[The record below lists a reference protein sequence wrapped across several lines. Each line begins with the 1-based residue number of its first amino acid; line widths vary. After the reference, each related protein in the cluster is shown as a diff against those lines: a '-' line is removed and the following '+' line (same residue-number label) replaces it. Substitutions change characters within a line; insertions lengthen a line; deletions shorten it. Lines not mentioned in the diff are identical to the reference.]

1 MSRQRCGHVKMA
13 SMPTPPDVRSTPRR
27 DASMSLLTSLLN
39 DTLDPGYAETAA
51 RRKAQGEPDAGHSH
65 WTKRVSPTVLFG
77 VAAVALVLVIA
88 AIQTH
93 REAPTVEKE
102 RQQLISRV
110 QDGERKNSADESMI
124 STLRGQLQAAQAQA
138 LGPERGKAFTAMA
151 VATGASPVSG
161 PGLEVVLSDAAG
173 ADVSGSSDPRQT
185 SANQSRVL
193 DVDLQH
199 AANGLWAAGAEAIAI
214 NGQRLTGLSAIRT
227 AGSAIMVDFRPL
239 SPPYTLQAIGDPKSM
254 AAKFADGA
262 DGRYLFALKSQYGIG
277 FTTNTKDK
285 LSLPAATQL
294 SLSDAVPVP

>member
-1 MSRQRCGHVKMA
+1 
-13 SMPTPPDVRSTPRR
+13 MPTPPDVRRAPRR

-65 WTKRVSPTVLFG
+65 WTKRMSPMVLFG
-77 VAAVALVLVIA
+77 DMRLALVLVIA

-102 RQQLISRV
+102 RRQLISRV

-124 STLRGQLQAAQAQA
+124 STLRGQLQQAQAQA
-138 LGPERGKAFTAMA
+138 LGPEQGKAFTALS
-151 VATGASPVSG
+151 VSTGAVPVTG
-161 PGLEVVLSDAAG
+161 PGLEVVLNDAAG
-173 ADVSGSSDPRQT
+173 ATGGGSSDPRQT
-185 SANQSRVL
+185 SSNESRVL

-285 LSLPAATQL
+285 LNLPAATQL
-294 SLSDAVPVP
+294 SLTDAVPAP

>member
-1 MSRQRCGHVKMA
+1 MA
-13 SMPTPPDVRSTPRR
+13 PMPTPPDVRSRPRR

-65 WTKRVSPTVLFG
+65 WTRRMSPLVLFG

-93 REAPTVEKE
+93 REAPTLEKE
-102 RQQLISRV
+102 RKQLISRV

-124 STLRGQLQAAQAQA
+124 STLRGQLQEAQAQA
-138 LGPERGKAFTAMA
+138 LGPEQGKAFTAMS
-151 VATGASPVSG
+151 VATGASPVTG
-161 PGLEVVLSDAAG
+161 PGLQVVLDDAAG
-173 ADVSGSSDPRQT
+173 ADSGGSSDPRQT
-185 SANQSRVL
+185 SSNESRVL

-285 LSLPAATQL
+285 LNLPAATQL
-294 SLSDAVPVP
+294 SLTDAVPAP

>member
-1 MSRQRCGHVKMA
+1 MA

-51 RRKAQGEPDAGHSH
+51 RRKALGGEEAVASH
-65 WTKRVSPTVLFG
+65 WTRRPSPTVLLG

-93 REAPTVEKE
+93 RQAPAVERE
-102 RQQLISRV
+102 RNQLISRV

-124 STLRGQLQAAQAQA
+124 STLRGQLQEAQAEA
-138 LGPERGKAFTAMA
+138 LGPEQGKAFTALS
-151 VATGASPVSG
+151 VATGASPVTG
-161 PGLEVVLSDAAG
+161 PGLEVVLNDAAG
-173 ADVSGSSDPRQT
+173 ADSAASSDPRQT
-185 SANQSRVL
+185 STNQSRVL
-193 DVDLQH
+193 DLDLQN
-199 AANGLWAAGAEAIAI
+199 AANGLWAAGAEAISI
-214 NGQRLTGLSAIRT
+214 NGQRLTALSAIRT

-262 DGRYLFALKSQYGIG
+262 DGRYLFELKSQYGIG
-277 FTTNTKDK
+277 FTTSTKNK

-294 SLSDAVPVP
+294 SLTDAVPAP

>member
-1 MSRQRCGHVKMA
+1 MA
-13 SMPTPPDVRSTPRR
+13 SMPTPPDARRAARR

-51 RRKAQGEPDAGHSH
+51 RRKARGEEDAGTSH
-65 WTKRVSPTVLFG
+65 WTKRMSPTVLFG
-77 VAAVALVLVIA
+77 VAAVALVIVIA

-93 REAPTVEKE
+93 REAPAAERQ

-110 QDGERKNSADESMI
+110 QDAERKNSADESMI
-124 STLRGQLQAAQAQA
+124 STLRGQLQAAQAEA
-138 LGPERGKAFTAMA
+138 LGPEQGKAFTAMA
-151 VATGASPVSG
+151 VATGAAPVTG
-161 PGLEVVLSDAAG
+161 PGLEVVLNDAAG
-173 ADVSGSSDPRQT
+173 ASGPAGSDPRQQNN
-185 SANQSRVL
+185 NQSRVL
-193 DVDLQH
+193 DLDLQN

-214 NGQRLTGLSAIRT
+214 NGQRLTALSAIRT

-262 DGRYLFALKSQYGIG
+262 DGRYLFQIKSQYGIG
-277 FTTNTKDK
+277 FTTNTKKK

-294 SLSDAVPVP
+294 TLTDAVPVP

>member
-1 MSRQRCGHVKMA
+1 MS
-13 SMPTPPDVRSTPRR
+13 
-27 DASMSLLTSLLN
+27 
-39 DTLDPGYAETAA
+39 
-51 RRKAQGEPDAGHSH
+51 
-65 WTKRVSPTVLFG
+65 
-77 VAAVALVLVIA
+77 
-88 AIQTH
+88 
-93 REAPTVEKE
+93 
-102 RQQLISRV
+102 
-110 QDGERKNSADESMI
+110 
-124 STLRGQLQAAQAQA
+124 
-138 LGPERGKAFTAMA
+138 
-151 VATGASPVSG
+151 VATGASPVTG
-161 PGLEVVLSDAAG
+161 PGLEVVLNDAAG
-173 ADVSGSSDPRQT
+173 AETGRPAATRGRQSG
-185 SANQSRVL
+185 NESRVL

-294 SLSDAVPVP
+294 SLTDAVPAP

>member
-1 MSRQRCGHVKMA
+1 MA
-13 SMPTPPDVRSTPRR
+13 SMPTPPDARNAARR

-51 RRKAQGEPDAGHSH
+51 RRKAQGEDVGGSH
-65 WTKRVSPTVLFG
+65 WTRRVSPTVLFG

-93 REAPTVEKE
+93 RQAPAAERE

-110 QDGERKNSADESMI
+110 QDAERKNSADESMI
-124 STLRGQLQAAQAQA
+124 STVRGQLQAAQAEA
-138 LGPERGKAFTAMA
+138 LGPEQGKAFTAMS
-151 VATGASPVSG
+151 VATGASPVTG
-161 PGLEVVLSDAAG
+161 PGLEVVLNDAAG
-173 ADVSGSSDPRQT
+173 ADSPASSDPRQT
-185 SANQSRVL
+185 GNNQSRVL
-193 DVDLQH
+193 DLDLQH
-199 AANGLWAAGAEAIAI
+199 AANGLWAAGAEAVAI
-214 NGQRLTGLSAIRT
+214 NGQRLTALSAIRT

-262 DGRYLFALKSQYGIG
+262 DGRYLFELKSQYGIG
-277 FTTNTKDK
+277 FATNTKSK

-294 SLSDAVPVP
+294 SLTDAVPAP

>member
-1 MSRQRCGHVKMA
+1 
-13 SMPTPPDVRSTPRR
+13 MPTPPDVRRAPRR

-65 WTKRVSPTVLFG
+65 WTKRMSPMVLFG

-102 RQQLISRV
+102 RRQLISRV

-124 STLRGQLQAAQAQA
+124 STLRGQLQQAQAQA
-138 LGPERGKAFTAMA
+138 LGPEQGKAFTALS
-151 VATGASPVSG
+151 VSTGAVPVTG
-161 PGLEVVLSDAAG
+161 PGLEVVLNDAAG
-173 ADVSGSSDPRQT
+173 ATGGGSSDPRQT
-185 SANQSRVL
+185 SSNESRVL

-262 DGRYLFALKSQYGIG
+262 DGRYLFVLKSQYGIG

-285 LSLPAATQL
+285 LNLPAATQL
-294 SLSDAVPVP
+294 SLTDAVPAP

>member
-1 MSRQRCGHVKMA
+1 MA
-13 SMPTPPDVRSTPRR
+13 SMPTPPDVRRAPRR

-65 WTKRVSPTVLFG
+65 WTKRMSPMVLFG

-102 RQQLISRV
+102 RRQLISRV

-124 STLRGQLQAAQAQA
+124 STLRGQLQQAQAQA
-138 LGPERGKAFTAMA
+138 LGPEQGKAFTALS
-151 VATGASPVSG
+151 VSTGAVPVTG
-161 PGLEVVLSDAAG
+161 PGLEVVLNDAAG
-173 ADVSGSSDPRQT
+173 ATGGGSSDPRQT
-185 SANQSRVL
+185 SSNESRVL

-285 LSLPAATQL
+285 LNLPAATQL
-294 SLSDAVPVP
+294 SLTDAVPAP

>member
-1 MSRQRCGHVKMA
+1 MA
-13 SMPTPPDVRSTPRR
+13 SMPTPPDARSTRR

-51 RRKAQGEPDAGHSH
+51 RRKERGEPDAGSGH
-65 WTKRVSPTVLFG
+65 WTRRLSPTVLFG

-93 REAPTVEKE
+93 REAPAAERE

-138 LGPERGKAFTAMA
+138 LGPEQGKAFTANS
-151 VATGASPVSG
+151 VVTGASPVTG
-161 PGLEVVLSDAAG
+161 PGLEVVLNDAAG
-173 ADVSGSSDPRQT
+173 SDSSASSDPRQQGD
-185 SANQSRVL
+185 SQNRVL
-193 DVDLQH
+193 DLDLQH
-199 AANGLWAAGAEAIAI
+199 AANGLWAAGAEAISI
-214 NGQRLTGLSAIRT
+214 NGQRLTALSAIRT

-239 SPPYTLQAIGDPKSM
+239 SPPYTIQAIGDPKSM

-262 DGRYLFALKSQYGIG
+262 DGRYLFLLKSQYGIG
-277 FTTNTKDK
+277 FSTNTKSK

-294 SLSDAVPVP
+294 TLTDAVPAP

>member
-1 MSRQRCGHVKMA
+1 MA
-13 SMPTPPDVRSTPRR
+13 SMPTPTPPDVRSSTRR
-27 DASMSLLTSLLN
+27 DASMSLLTNLLN

-51 RRKAQGEPDAGHSH
+51 RRKAQGGEDAGSSH
-65 WTKRVSPTVLFG
+65 WTKRMSPTVLFG

-93 REAPTVEKE
+93 RQAPAVERE

-124 STLRGQLQAAQAQA
+124 STLRGQLQAAQAEA
-138 LGPERGKAFTAMA
+138 LGPEQGKAFTAMS
-151 VATGASPVSG
+151 VVTGASPVTG
-161 PGLEVVLSDAAG
+161 PGLEVVLNDAAG
-173 ADVSGSSDPRQT
+173 ADGPASSDPRQN
-185 SANQSRVL
+185 SDNQSRVL
-193 DVDLQH
+193 DLDLQH
-199 AANGLWAAGAEAIAI
+199 AANGLWAAGAEAVAI
-214 NGQRLTGLSAIRT
+214 NGQRLTSLSAIRT

-262 DGRYLFALKSQYGIG
+262 DGRYLFELKSQYGIG
-277 FTTNTKDK
+277 FSTNTKSK

-294 SLSDAVPVP
+294 SLTDAVPAP

>member
-1 MSRQRCGHVKMA
+1 MA
-13 SMPTPPDVRSTPRR
+13 SMPTPPDVRRPPRR

-51 RRKAQGEPDAGHSH
+51 RRKALGEPDAGHSH

-93 REAPTVEKE
+93 REAPTVERE

-110 QDGERKNSADESMI
+110 QEGERKNSADESMI
-124 STLRGQLQAAQAQA
+124 SALRGQLQAAQALA
-138 LGPERGKAFTAMA
+138 LGPEQGKAFTAMS
-151 VATGASPVSG
+151 VATGASPVTG
-161 PGLEVVLSDAAG
+161 PGLEVVLNDAAG
-173 ADVSGSSDPRQT
+173 AGGPASTDPRQN
-185 SANQSRVL
+185 SSNESRVL

-214 NGQRLTGLSAIRT
+214 NGQRLTALSAIRT

-277 FTTNTKDK
+277 FTTNTKSK
-285 LSLPAATQL
+285 LNLPAATQL
-294 SLSDAVPVP
+294 SLTDAVPVP